1 MKSFNRF
8 QEDIEKRREQI
19 AATSDK
25 KRAMEVQ
32 NRGNITQ
39 QTKLKQ
45 MSNKLKDEVKDE
57 IYKELGVK

>member
-32 NRGNITQ
+32 NRGNINQ

>member
-19 AATSDK
+19 AAISDK
-25 KRAMEVQ
+25 KGAMEVQ
-32 NRGNITQ
+32 NRADINQ
-39 QTKLKQ
+39 QRKLKQ